1 MGANIY
7 LSSLSVIYYN
17 YHFKRQRHDQDYYPL
32 LRANVIRTM
41 SFFARLCEHGRA
53 SRWPAVFFYRGFGQL
68 TLLFRWECGQS
79 QREKRIRYE
88 RCAIT
93 CLPFMGSLV
102 ASFDVQYF
110 MLFFNVQD
118 RNSFVETIEV
128 TWYYMHHPK
137 KLFTIQ
143 RKFGGQKN
151 DVGDNR
157 INVWPGGDSASCRS
171 FFLSVM
177 KLWRNFL
184 LFGTFIG
191 VYIRVLRFFW

>member
-1 MGANIY
+1 
-7 LSSLSVIYYN
+7 
-17 YHFKRQRHDQDYYPL
+17 
-32 LRANVIRTM
+32 
-41 SFFARLCEHGRA
+41 
-53 SRWPAVFFYRGFGQL
+53 
-68 TLLFRWECGQS
+68 
-79 QREKRIRYE
+79 
-88 RCAIT
+88 
-93 CLPFMGSLV
+93 MGSLV

-157 INVWPGGDSASCRS
+157 INV
-171 FFLSVM
+171 
-177 KLWRNFL
+177 
-184 LFGTFIG
+184 
-191 VYIRVLRFFW
+191 